1 MGYIVKE
8 AGSASMLVNDNYL
21 MSVFLPRINL
31 KNAINMC
38 WVVFELNEKV
48 CCCTVCLSNVKT
60 GNASSLR
67 VLTRDDKKLNKF

>member
-1 MGYIVKE
+1 MVYIVKE

-31 KNAINMC
+31 KNAINVC
-38 WVVFELNEKV
+38 WVVFELKEKI
-48 CCCTVCLSNVKT
+48 CCCTVCLNNVRR

-67 VLTRDDKKLNKF
+67 VFTRDDKKLNK